1 MNAAE
6 LESTWVLAAAVA
18 RGLLAAPFVLSAV
31 AKLRDWPGGLN
42 EVRAL
47 GLPWP
52 TLALAATVAL
62 QLAGGLM
69 LALNWQARWA
79 AAALA
84 AFTLLASVMAHPFWR
99 IDGPRGHQHS
109 MTFAEHLAIVG
120 GLLMVVV
127 HG

>member
-1 MNAAE
+1 MSALE
-6 LESTWVLAAAVA
+6 LASLGAWVGAVA
-18 RGLLAAPFVLSAV
+18 RCLLAAPFVLSAV
-31 AKLRDWPGGLN
+31 AKLRDWPGGLS
-42 EVRAL
+42 EVRAM

-52 TLALAATVAL
+52 TLVLAATVAL

-69 LALNWQARWA
+69 LALNWHTRWA

-99 IDGPRGHQHS
+99 VHGPQGRQQR

-120 GLLMVVV
+120 GLLMVVA